1 MKKVLAI
8 AGSNHSTS
16 INYQLVEF
24 TASLI
29 EDMDVKILDIRKW
42 NIPIYSLD
50 MDPDQT
56 PEEINEL
63 IALIQEYDGFVI
75 SSPEHNGG
83 TPAFFKNILDWL
95 SRRAKNVFN
104 DKPVLLMSTS
114 PGKGGAATNLKFL
127 AHTLPYQG
135 AKIAATYSLPSFQ
148 ENVKDGKIADDLLGE
163 LKDGIGK
170 LKERIMN

>member
-1 MKKVLAI
+1 MKKILAF
-8 AGSNHSTS
+8 AGSNYSKS
-16 INYQLVEF
+16 MNQQLVNY

-29 EDMDVKILDIRKW
+29 DDFEVKVLDIRAW
-42 NIPIYSLD
+42 NIPIYSID

-56 PEEINEL
+56 PDLITEL
-63 IALIQEYDGFVI
+63 INLIGEYNGFII

-95 SRRAKNVFN
+95 SRRAKKVFS

-114 PGKGGAATNLKFL
+114 PGGGGGATNRKFL

-135 AKIAATYSLPSFQ
+135 ANIAATYGLPSFSQ
-148 ENVKDGKIADDLLGE
+148 NMQDGKLSNEQLKE
-163 LKDGIGK
+163 LKAAIQQFTS
-170 LKERIMN
+170 EM